1 MATINF
7 KHLRYFWAVA
17 KSGSIAHAS
26 AQLHV
31 TPQSI
36 SSQLALLEEALGTG
50 LFRRAGRGLEMT
62 DVGRRIVSYAEEIF
76 GLEDELLAAVR
87 HRGSRT
93 VLPFRIG
100 IADSVPKSLTYRVV
114 EPALHMEEAV
124 RLICK
129 EGRLVSLLAELSV
142 HRLDLVIADR
152 TMPTDLK
159 VRAYNHLLGSSDVT
173 VFGAEALLKTLKGA
187 FPEVVDNAPFLMPGA
202 EVAIRPA
209 LEQCAPESWASST
222 TAPCSKPSGKAVS
235 VCSWRQPRSPI
246 MCAGNTTFG
255 QSGASNLSLSS
266 YMRSPP
272 SDACSTLPPLPSG
285 RRRHERC
292 LVLLVRIA
300 LLPTEGLPNANDVS
314 SCHPS
319 GVASRRSREN
329 PCGSSRPGLSVNRAR
344 PLAVRNWPIVRVS
357 GGVRDRV
364 RSAFVV
370 MLRRS

>member
-209 LEQCAPESWASST
+209 LEQWFEAQRVHPRIVGEFDDSALL
-222 TAPCSKPSGKAVS
+222 KA
-235 VCSWRQPRSPI
+235 
-246 MCAGNTTFG
+246 FG
-255 QSGASNLSLSS
+255 QGGVGLFVAATAIADYVCRQYDVRAIGRIKSVIEQLYAITTERRMQHPAALAIRQAAAREVFGVTGTHSA
-266 YMRSPP
+266 P
-272 SDACSTLPPLPSG
+272 SDRGSSKRQRRIQLPSK
-285 RRRHERC
+285 RRGE
-292 LVLLVRIA
+292 
-300 LLPTEGLPNANDVS
+300 
-314 SCHPS
+314 
-319 GVASRRSREN
+319 
-329 PCGSSRPGLSVNRAR
+329 
-344 PLAVRNWPIVRVS
+344 
-357 GGVRDRV
+357 
-364 RSAFVV
+364 
-370 MLRRS
+370 